1 MSKRLNTLLLIS
13 IRYFCSDGRVCGRAG
28 VEGDWAVLGG
38 WRWPGPPPGPPHLMM
53 AGPEYSQADMAMSA
67 LYLHNI
73 NSRAA
78 VVRPGLPELSGYQFQ
93 TPGEGEREPL
103 L

>member
-1 MSKRLNTLLLIS
+1 
-13 IRYFCSDGRVCGRAG
+13 
-28 VEGDWAVLGG
+28 
-38 WRWPGPPPGPPHLMM
+38 
-53 AGPEYSQADMAMSA
+53 MAMSA

-93 TPGEGEREPL
+93 SPGEGEREPL